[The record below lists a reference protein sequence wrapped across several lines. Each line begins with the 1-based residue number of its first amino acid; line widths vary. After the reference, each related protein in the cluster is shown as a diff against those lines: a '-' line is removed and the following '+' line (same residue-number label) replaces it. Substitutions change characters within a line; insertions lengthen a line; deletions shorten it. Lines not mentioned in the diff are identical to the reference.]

1 MKKDGVFPIKKTYT
15 AYRTDLTIT
24 PKLPGLS
31 MKKSLDKKK
40 EKKGSN
46 CKRGFEDKRS
56 IGTRTV
62 KLERK
67 IRVWEGTKS
76 RCG

>member
-40 EKKGSN
+40 KK
-46 CKRGFEDKRS
+46 KEVTARGVS
-56 IGTRTV
+56 
-62 KLERK
+62 K
-67 IRVWEGTKS
+67 IKGV
-76 RCG
+76 